1 MVKNAIIEINK
12 RINRACLACGR
23 DPSAIRLV
31 AVSKTAGI
39 AQIEEALACGITDL
53 GESRV
58 QDAVS
63 KFNAIRTTQ
72 YACLAGRQAGRAS
85 WQMIGHLQTNKVKE
99 AVQIFD
105 LIHSVDSLRLAEE
118 IDRQAARI
126 NKVQDIL
133 IEVKTSAEA
142 TKFGF
147 PPEEAV
153 LAAQEISKVKNL
165 RLLGLMTI
173 APFVDDPQQARPYF
187 RRLRELLDQINA
199 ERISPNAVREL
210 SMGMT
215 NDFEAAIAEGAT
227 IVRIGRA
234 IFESGRE

>member
-12 RINRACLACGR
+12 RITRACLACGR
-23 DPSAIRLV
+23 DPRVIRLV

-72 YACLAGRQAGRAS
+72 YAGRAS

-99 AVQIFD
+99 AVEIFD
-105 LIHSVDSLRLAEE
+105 LIHSVDSLRLAGE
-118 IDRQAARI
+118 IGRQAARI

-142 TKFGF
+142 AKFGF

-153 LAAQEISKVKNL
+153 LAAREISKVKNL

-173 APFVDDPQQARPYF
+173 APFVEDPQQARPYF
-187 RRLRELLDQINA
+187 RQLRELLDQINA

-227 IVRIGRA
+227 ILRIGRA
-234 IFESGRE
+234 IFEPGRK